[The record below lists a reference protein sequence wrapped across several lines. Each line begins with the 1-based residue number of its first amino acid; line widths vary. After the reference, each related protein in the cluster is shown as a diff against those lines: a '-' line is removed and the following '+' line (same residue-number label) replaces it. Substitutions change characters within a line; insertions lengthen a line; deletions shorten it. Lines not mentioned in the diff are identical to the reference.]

1 MEQPVIKEGTLAL
14 IDTFAYLFR
23 SYYMSAKNK
32 PLTNDKGFPTG
43 LLTGLVGMV
52 KKFYKDRKNMPFIV
66 FALESQT
73 KTKRAEKLGE
83 YKQNRKDAPKEMLLQ
98 IPIALEW
105 LQKMGFTCVE
115 VNGFEAD
122 DVIASLATLSPYK
135 TRIYSKDKDF
145 NQLLSDKIAL
155 FDGKTEFLAKDCV
168 EKYGI
173 LPSQFTDYQGIVGD
187 SSDNYKGVKGIGSK
201 NAKELLQQLG
211 SLEKIYENL
220 DLAKNLLSPKMYQA
234 LIQDKGSAF
243 LSKELATLER
253 GCIKEFDFLSCAFP
267 SENPLLKIK
276 DELKEYGFISTLRD
290 LENSPTPLILENTP
304 LLDSMPILENAPI
317 LDSVPILENAPILD
331 SVPASDN
338 APKKSRMIVLESA
351 APLNAFLE
359 KLKNPN
365 ARVFMRLVL
374 NKEKK
379 VLALAFLLQDQGYF
393 LPLEEALFSPFSLEF
408 LENAF
413 SQMLQHAQIVGHDLK
428 PLLSF
433 LKAKYQV
440 PLENIRIQDTQILA
454 FLKNPEKVGFDEV
467 LREYLKEELIPHEK
481 IKDFKAKAEKSE
493 QLNTELNALKR
504 LCEYFETGG
513 LEEGLLTLARDIETP
528 FVKVLMDME
537 FQGFKIDAP
546 YFKRLEQEFK
556 DELKV
561 LERQI
566 LDLIGV
572 DFNLNSPKQLGE
584 VLYEKLGLPKN
595 KSHSTDEKNLLK
607 ILDKHPSIALIL
619 EYRELNKLFNT
630 YTTPLL
636 RLKDK
641 DDKIHTTFIQTG
653 TATGRL
659 SSHSPNLQNIPVRS
673 PKGLL
678 IRKGFI
684 ASSKEY
690 CLLGVDYSQIELR
703 LLAHFSQDK
712 DLMEAFLKGRDIHLE
727 TSKALF
733 GGDLAKEK
741 RSIAKSINFGLVY
754 GMGSKK
760 LSETLNIPLN
770 EAKSYIEA
778 YFKRFPSIK
787 DYLNRMKEEILK
799 TSKAFTLL
807 GRYRVFDF
815 TGANDYVK
823 GNYLREG
830 VNAIFQGSASDL
842 LKLGMLKVSERFK
855 NNPSVRLLLQVHDE
869 LIFEIEEK
877 NAPEL
882 QQEIQRILNDE
893 VYPLR
898 VPLETSA
905 FVANRWNELKG

>member
-1 MEQPVIKEGTLAL
+1 MEEPVIKEGTLAL

-52 KKFYKDRKNMPFIV
+52 KKFYKDKKNMPFIV

-115 VNGFEAD
+115 VSGFEAD

-145 NQLLSDKIAL
+145 NQLLSDKIVL

-201 NAKELLQQLG
+201 NAKELLQRLG

-253 GCIKEFDFLSCAFP
+253 GCIKEFDFSSCAFP

-290 LENSPTPLILENTP
+290 LENSPTPLILENAP
-304 LLDSMPILENAPI
+304 LLDNA
-317 LDSVPILENAPILD
+317 
-331 SVPASDN
+331 PASDN
-338 APKKSRMIVLESA
+338 ASKKSRMIVLEST
-351 APLNAFLE
+351 APLSVFLE
-359 KLKNPN
+359 KLKNSK
-365 ARVFMRLVL
+365 ARIFVRLVL
-374 NKEKK
+374 DKEKK
-379 VLALAFLLQDQGYF
+379 ILALAFLYEDQGYF
-393 LPLEEALFSPFSLEF
+393 LPLKEALFSPFSLEF
-408 LENAF
+408 LQNAF
-413 SQMLQHAQIVGHDLK
+413 FKMLQHACIIGHDLK

-440 PLENIRIQDTQILA
+440 SLENIRIQDTQILA

-467 LREYLKEELIPHEK
+467 LKEYLKEELIPHEK
-481 IKDFKAKAEKSE
+481 IKDFKAKSKAGKSE
-493 QLNTELNALKR
+493 QLDRELNALKR
-504 LCEYFETGG
+504 LCEYFEKGG
-513 LEEGLLTLARDIETP
+513 LEEGLLALAREVETP
-528 FVKVLMDME
+528 FMKVLMGME

-546 YFKRLEQEFK
+546 YFKRLGQEFK
-556 DELKV
+556 NELHV

-566 LDLIGV
+566 LELIGV
-572 DFNLNSPKQLGE
+572 DFNLNSPKQLSE
-584 VLYEKLGLPKN
+584 ILYEKLELPQN
-595 KSHSTDEKNLLK
+595 KSHSTDEKSLLK

-712 DLMEAFLKGRDIHLE
+712 DLMDAFLKGRDIHLE

-733 GGDLAKEK
+733 GEDLAKEK

-778 YFKRFPSIK
+778 YFKRFPNIK

-815 TGANDYVK
+815 NGANDYIK
-823 GNYLREG
+823 SNYLREG

-877 NAPEL
+877 NALEL

-898 VPLETSA
+898 VPLETSV
-905 FVANRWNELKG
+905 FVAKRWNELKG

>member
-1 MEQPVIKEGTLAL
+1 MEEPVIKEGTLAL

-115 VNGFEAD
+115 VSGFEAD

-201 NAKELLQQLG
+201 NAKELLQRLG

-234 LIQDKGSAF
+234 LIQDKESAF

-253 GCIKEFDFLSCAFP
+253 GCIKEFDFSSCAFP

-290 LENSPTPLILENTP
+290 LENSPTPLVLDNTP
-304 LLDSMPILENAPI
+304 LSDNT
-317 LDSVPILENAPILD
+317 
-331 SVPASDN
+331 PASDN
-338 APKKSRMIVLESA
+338 APKKSRMIVLENT
-351 APLNAFLE
+351 APLSAFLE
-359 KLKNPN
+359 KLKKTN
-365 ARVFMRLVL
+365 ARIFMRLAL
-374 NKEKK
+374 DKEKK
-379 VLALAFLLQDQGYF
+379 VLALAFLYEDQGYF

-408 LENAF
+408 LQNAF
-413 SQMLQHAQIVGHDLK
+413 FKMLQHVQIIGHDLK

-440 PLENIRIQDTQILA
+440 SLEDIRIQDTQILA

-467 LREYLKEELIPHEK
+467 LKQYLKEELIPHEK
-481 IKDFKAKAEKSE
+481 IKDFKTKSKAEKLE
-493 QLNTELNALKR
+493 QLDMELNALKR
-504 LCEYFETGG
+504 LCEYFEKGG
-513 LEEGLLTLARDIETP
+513 LEEGLLALAREVETP
-528 FVKVLMDME
+528 FVKVLIGME

-556 DELKV
+556 NELHV

-572 DFNLNSPKQLGE
+572 DFNLNSPKQLSE
-584 VLYEKLGLPKN
+584 ILYEKLELPKN
-595 KSHSTDEKNLLK
+595 KSHSTDEKSLLK

-712 DLMEAFLKGRDIHLE
+712 DLMDAFLKGRDIHLE

-733 GGDLAKEK
+733 GEDLAKEK

-815 TGANDYVK
+815 TGANDYIK

-877 NAPEL
+877 NALEL

-905 FVANRWNELKG
+905 FMAKRWNELKG

>member
-1 MEQPVIKEGTLAL
+1 MEKPVTKEGTLAL

-52 KKFYKDRKNMPFIV
+52 KKFYKDKKNMPFIV

-73 KTKRAEKLGE
+73 KTKRSEKSGE

-122 DVIASLATLSPYK
+122 DVIATLATLSPYK

-201 NAKELLQQLG
+201 NAKELLQRLG

-234 LIQDKGSAF
+234 LIHDKGSAF

-253 GCIKEFDFLSCAFP
+253 ECIQEFDFSSCAFP

-290 LENSPTPLILENTP
+290 LENSPLIVENAP
-304 LLDSMPILENAPI
+304 LLDNTPALE
-317 LDSVPILENAPILD
+317 
-331 SVPASDN
+331 N
-338 APKKSRMIVLESA
+338 APKKSRMIILESA
-351 APLNAFLE
+351 APLSAFLE
-359 KLKNPN
+359 KLKNPD
-365 ARVFMRLVL
+365 ARVFARLVL
-374 NKEKK
+374 DKEKK
-379 VLALAFLLQDQGYF
+379 VLALAFLYEDQGYF

-408 LENAF
+408 LQNAF
-413 SQMLQHAQIVGHDLK
+413 SQMLQHACIIGHDLK

-440 PLENIRIQDTQILA
+440 SLENIHIQDTQILA

-467 LREYLKEELIPHEK
+467 LKEYLKEELIPHEK
-481 IKDFKAKAEKSE
+481 IKDFKTKSKAEKLELLSV
-493 QLNTELNALKR
+493 ELNALKR
-504 LCEYFETGG
+504 LCEYFEKGG
-513 LEEGLLTLARDIETP
+513 LEEGLLSLAREVETP
-528 FVKVLMDME
+528 FMKVLIGME

-556 DELKV
+556 NELHV

-584 VLYEKLGLPKN
+584 VLYEKLELPKN
-595 KSHSTDEKNLLK
+595 KSHSTDEKSLLK

-733 GGDLAKEK
+733 GEDLAKEK

-760 LSETLNIPLN
+760 LSETLNISLS

-815 TGANDYVK
+815 TGANDYIK

>member
-1 MEQPVIKEGTLAL
+1 MEESVIKEGTLAL

-32 PLTNDKGFPTG
+32 PLTNVKGFPTG

-115 VNGFEAD
+115 VSGFEAD

-201 NAKELLQQLG
+201 NAKELLQRLG

-220 DLAKNLLSPKMYQA
+220 DLVKNLLSPKMYQA
-234 LIQDKGSAF
+234 LIQDKESAF

-290 LENSPTPLILENTP
+290 LENSPTPLISDNAPLLENTP
-304 LLDSMPILENAPI
+304 LL
-317 LDSVPILENAPILD
+317 
-331 SVPASDN
+331 DN
-338 APKKSRMIVLESA
+338 APKKSRMIVLENTELLS
-351 APLNAFLE
+351 AFLE
-359 KLKNPN
+359 KLKKTN
-365 ARVFMRLVL
+365 ARIFMRLVL
-374 NKEKK
+374 DKEKK
-379 VLALAFLLQDQGYF
+379 VLALAFLLEDQGYF

-408 LENAF
+408 LQNAF
-413 SQMLQHAQIVGHDLK
+413 FKMLQHAQIVGHDLK

-433 LKAKYQV
+433 LKAKYQIS
-440 PLENIRIQDTQILA
+440 LENIRIQDTQILA

-467 LREYLKEELIPHEK
+467 LKQYLKEEWIPHEK
-481 IKDFKAKAEKSE
+481 IKDFKTKSKAGKLE
-493 QLNTELNALKR
+493 QLDRELNALKR
-504 LCEYFETGG
+504 LCEYFEKGG
-513 LEEGLLTLARDIETP
+513 LEEGLLALAKEVETP
-528 FVKVLMDME
+528 FMKVLMGME

-556 DELKV
+556 NELHV

-566 LDLIGV
+566 LELIGV
-572 DFNLNSPKQLGE
+572 DFNLNSPKQLSE
-584 VLYEKLGLPKN
+584 ILYEKLELPKN
-595 KSHSTDEKNLLK
+595 KSHSTDEKSLLK

-684 ASSKEY
+684 SSSKEY

-712 DLMEAFLKGRDIHLE
+712 DLMDAFLKGRDIHLE

-733 GGDLAKEK
+733 GEDLAKEK

-760 LSETLNIPLN
+760 LSETLNIPLS

-778 YFKRFPSIK
+778 YFRRFPSIK

-815 TGANDYVK
+815 TGANDYIK

-905 FVANRWNELKG
+905 FMAKRWNELKG

>member
-1 MEQPVIKEGTLAL
+1 MMEQPVIKEGTLAL

-23 SYYMSAKNK
+23 SYYMSAKTK

-73 KTKRAEKLGE
+73 KTKRSEKLGE

-201 NAKELLQQLG
+201 NAKELLQRLG

-234 LIQDKGSAF
+234 LIQDKASAF

-290 LENSPTPLILENTP
+290 LENSPTPLILDNAPALDNTP
-304 LLDSMPILENAPI
+304 ALENAP
-317 LDSVPILENAPILD
+317 
-331 SVPASDN
+331 ASDS
-338 APKKSRMIVLESA
+338 APKKSRLIVLESA
-351 APLNAFLE
+351 APLSAFLE

-365 ARVFMRLVL
+365 ARVFARLVL
-374 NKEKK
+374 DKEKK
-379 VLALAFLLQDQGYF
+379 VLALAFLYEDQGYF
-393 LPLEEALFSPFSLEF
+393 LPLEEALFSPFSSEF
-408 LENAF
+408 LQNAF
-413 SQMLQHAQIVGHDLK
+413 FKMLQHAQIIGHDLK

-467 LREYLKEELIPHEK
+467 LREYLKEELVPHEK
-481 IKDFKAKAEKSE
+481 IKDFKTKSKAGKLE
-493 QLNTELNALKR
+493 QLDMELNALKR
-504 LCEYFETGG
+504 LCEYFEKGG
-513 LEEGLLTLARDIETP
+513 LEENLLALAREIETP
-528 FVKVLMDME
+528 FMKVLMGME

-566 LDLIGV
+566 LDLIDV
-572 DFNLNSPKQLGE
+572 DFNLNSPKQLSE
-584 VLYEKLGLPKN
+584 VLYEKLELPKN
-595 KSHSTDEKNLLK
+595 KSHSTDEKSLLK

-760 LSETLNIPLN
+760 LSETLNIPLS

-815 TGANDYVK
+815 NGVNDYVK

-877 NAPEL
+877 NALEL

>member
-1 MEQPVIKEGTLAL
+1 MEEPVIKEGTLAL

-105 LQKMGFTCVE
+105 LQKMGFACVE
-115 VNGFEAD
+115 VSGFEAD

-201 NAKELLQQLG
+201 NAKELLQRLG

-234 LIQDKGSAF
+234 LIQDKESAF

-267 SENPLLKIK
+267 NENPLLKIK

-290 LENSPTPLILENTP
+290 LENSPKPLILDNAP
-304 LLDSMPILENAPI
+304 LL
-317 LDSVPILENAPILD
+317 
-331 SVPASDN
+331 DN
-338 APKKSRMIVLESA
+338 APKKSRMIVLENTELLS
-351 APLNAFLE
+351 AFLE
-359 KLKNPN
+359 KLKKTN
-365 ARVFMRLVL
+365 ARIFMRLVL
-374 NKEKK
+374 DKEKK
-379 VLALAFLLQDQGYF
+379 VLALAFLYENQGYF

-408 LENAF
+408 LQNAF
-413 SQMLQHAQIVGHDLK
+413 FKMLQHAQIIGHDLK

-440 PLENIRIQDTQILA
+440 SLENIRIQDTQILA

-467 LREYLKEELIPHEK
+467 LKQYLKEEWIPHEK
-481 IKDFKAKAEKSE
+481 IKDFKTKSKAGKLE
-493 QLNTELNALKR
+493 QLDRELNALKR
-504 LCEYFETGG
+504 LCEYFEKGG
-513 LEEGLLTLARDIETP
+513 LEEGLLALAREVETP
-528 FVKVLMDME
+528 FMKVLMGME

-556 DELKV
+556 NELHV

-566 LDLIGV
+566 LELIGA
-572 DFNLNSPKQLGE
+572 DFNLNSPKQLSE
-584 VLYEKLGLPKN
+584 ILYEKLELPQN
-595 KSHSTDEKNLLK
+595 KSRSTDEKSLLK

-712 DLMEAFLKGRDIHLE
+712 DLMDAFLKGRDIHLE

-733 GGDLAKEK
+733 GEDLAKEK

-760 LSETLNIPLN
+760 LSETLNIPLS

-778 YFKRFPSIK
+778 YFRRFPSIK

-815 TGANDYVK
+815 TGANDYIK

-877 NAPEL
+877 NALEL

-905 FVANRWNELKG
+905 FIAKRWNELKG

>member
-1 MEQPVIKEGTLAL
+1 MEEPVIKEGTLAL

-115 VNGFEAD
+115 VSGFEAD

-168 EKYGI
+168 KKYGI

-201 NAKELLQQLG
+201 NAKELLQRLG

-253 GCIKEFDFLSCAFP
+253 ECIKEFDFSSCAFP

-290 LENSPTPLILENTP
+290 LENSPTPLILDNAPLLENT
-304 LLDSMPILENAPI
+304 
-317 LDSVPILENAPILD
+317 
-331 SVPASDN
+331 PASDN
-338 APKKSRMIVLESA
+338 VPKKSRMIVLENT
-351 APLNAFLE
+351 APLSAFLE
-359 KLKNPN
+359 RLKKTN
-365 ARVFMRLVL
+365 ARIFMRLAL
-374 NKEKK
+374 DKEKK
-379 VLALAFLLQDQGYF
+379 VLALAFLFEDQGYF

-408 LENAF
+408 LQNAF
-413 SQMLQHAQIVGHDLK
+413 SQMLQHAQIIGHDLK

-440 PLENIRIQDTQILA
+440 SLENIRIQDTQILA

-467 LREYLKEELIPHEK
+467 LKQYLKEEWIPHEK
-481 IKDFKAKAEKSE
+481 IKDFKIKSKAGKLE
-493 QLNTELNALKR
+493 QLDMELNALKR
-504 LCEYFETGG
+504 LCEYFEKGG
-513 LEEGLLTLARDIETP
+513 LEEGLLALAREVETP
-528 FVKVLMDME
+528 FVKVLMGME

-584 VLYEKLGLPKN
+584 ILYDKLGLPKN
-595 KSHSTDEKNLLK
+595 KGYSTDEKNLLK
-607 ILDKHPSIALIL
+607 ILDKHPSIPLIL

-712 DLMEAFLKGRDIHLE
+712 DLIDAFLKGRDIHLE

-770 EAKSYIEA
+770 EAKNYIEA

-815 TGANDYVK
+815 NGVNDYVK

>member
-1 MEQPVIKEGTLAL
+1 MEEPVIKEGTLAL

-115 VNGFEAD
+115 VSGFEAD

-201 NAKELLQQLG
+201 NAKELLQRLG

-220 DLAKNLLSPKMYQA
+220 DLVKNLLSPKMYQA

-253 GCIKEFDFLSCAFP
+253 GCIKEFDFSSCTFP

-290 LENSPTPLILENTP
+290 LENSPTPLILDNAP
-304 LLDSMPILENAPI
+304 LLDNTL
-317 LDSVPILENAPILD
+317 
-331 SVPASDN
+331 ASDN
-338 APKKSRMIVLESA
+338 APKKSRMIVLENTELLS
-351 APLNAFLE
+351 AFLE
-359 KLKNPN
+359 KLEKTN
-365 ARVFMRLVL
+365 ARIFMRLVL
-374 NKEKK
+374 DKEKK
-379 VLALAFLLQDQGYF
+379 VLALAFLYEDQGYF

-408 LENAF
+408 LQNAF
-413 SQMLQHAQIVGHDLK
+413 FKMLQHAQIIGHDLK

-440 PLENIRIQDTQILA
+440 SLENIRIQDTQILA

-467 LREYLKEELIPHEK
+467 LKEYLKEEWIPHEK
-481 IKDFKAKAEKSE
+481 IKDFKTKSKAGKLE
-493 QLNTELNALKR
+493 QLDMELNALKR
-504 LCEYFETGG
+504 LCEYFEKGG
-513 LEEGLLTLARDIETP
+513 LEENLLALAREVETP
-528 FVKVLMDME
+528 FVKVLMGME
-537 FQGFKIDAP
+537 FQGFKIDVP
-546 YFKRLEQEFK
+546 YFKCLEQEFK
-556 DELKV
+556 NELHV

-566 LDLIGV
+566 LELIGAN
-572 DFNLNSPKQLGE
+572 FNLNSPKQLSE
-584 VLYEKLGLPKN
+584 VLYEKLELPKN
-595 KSHSTDEKNLLK
+595 KSRSTDEKSLLK

-712 DLMEAFLKGRDIHLE
+712 DLIDAFLKGRDIHLE

-733 GGDLAKEK
+733 GEDLAKEK

-815 TGANDYVK
+815 TGANDYIK

-842 LKLGMLKVSERFK
+842 LKLGMLKVSEHFK
-855 NNPSVRLLLQVHDE
+855 NNPSVRLILQVHDE

-877 NAPEL
+877 NALEL

-905 FVANRWNELKG
+905 FIAKRWNELKG

>member
-105 LQKMGFTCVE
+105 LQKMGFVCVE

-234 LIQDKGSAF
+234 LIHDKESAF
-243 LSKELATLER
+243 LSKELATLQR

-290 LENSPTPLILENTP
+290 LENSSTPLIVENAP
-304 LLDSMPILENAPI
+304 LLDST
-317 LDSVPILENAPILD
+317 
-331 SVPASDN
+331 PALDN
-338 APKKSRMIVLESA
+338 APKKSCMIVLESA
-351 APLNAFLE
+351 APLSAFLE
-359 KLKNPN
+359 KLEKTN

-379 VLALAFLLQDQGYF
+379 VLALAFLLQNQGYF
-393 LPLEEALFSPFSLEF
+393 LPLEEALFSPFSSEF
-408 LENAF
+408 LQNAF
-413 SQMLQHAQIVGHDLK
+413 SQMLQHACIIGHDLK

-481 IKDFKAKAEKSE
+481 IKDFKIKAEKLELLSV
-493 QLNTELNALKR
+493 ELNALKR
-504 LCEYFETGG
+504 LCEYFEKGG
-513 LEEGLLTLARDIETP
+513 LEESLLALAREVETP
-528 FVKVLMDME
+528 FMKVLMGME

-556 DELKV
+556 NELHV

-572 DFNLNSPKQLGE
+572 DFNLNSPKQLSE
-584 VLYEKLGLPKN
+584 ILYEKLELPKN
-595 KSHSTDEKNLLK
+595 KSHSTDEKSLLK

-733 GGDLAKEK
+733 GEDLAKEK

-760 LSETLNIPLN
+760 LSETLNISLN

-815 TGANDYVK
+815 TGANDYIK

-877 NAPEL
+877 NALEL

-905 FVANRWNELKG
+905 FVAKRWNELKG

>member
-1 MEQPVIKEGTLAL
+1 MEEPVIKEGTLAL

-52 KKFYKDRKNMPFIV
+52 KKFYKDKKNMPFIV

-115 VNGFEAD
+115 VSGFEAD

-201 NAKELLQQLG
+201 NAKELLQRLG

-253 GCIKEFDFLSCAFP
+253 GCIKEFDFSSCAFP

-290 LENSPTPLILENTP
+290 LENSPTPLILDNTP
-304 LLDSMPILENAPI
+304 LLDNT
-317 LDSVPILENAPILD
+317 
-331 SVPASDN
+331 PASDN
-338 APKKSRMIVLESA
+338 APKKSRMIVLENTV
-351 APLNAFLE
+351 PLSAFLE
-359 KLKNPN
+359 KLKKTNE
-365 ARVFMRLVL
+365 RIFMRLVL
-374 NKEKK
+374 DKEKK
-379 VLALAFLLQDQGYF
+379 VLALAFLYEDQGYF

-408 LENAF
+408 LQNAF
-413 SQMLQHAQIVGHDLK
+413 FKMLQHAQIIGHDLK

-440 PLENIRIQDTQILA
+440 SLENIRIQDTQILA

-467 LREYLKEELIPHEK
+467 LKQYLKEELIPHEK
-481 IKDFKAKAEKSE
+481 IKDFKTKSKAGKLE
-493 QLNTELNALKR
+493 QLDMELNALKR
-504 LCEYFETGG
+504 LCEYFEKGG
-513 LEEGLLTLARDIETP
+513 LEENLLALAREVETP
-528 FVKVLMDME
+528 FVKVLMGME

-556 DELKV
+556 NELHV

-566 LDLIGV
+566 LELIGAN
-572 DFNLNSPKQLGE
+572 FNLNSPKQLSE
-584 VLYEKLGLPKN
+584 VLYEKLELPKN
-595 KSHSTDEKNLLK
+595 KSRSTDEKSLLK

-712 DLMEAFLKGRDIHLE
+712 DLIDAFLKGRDIHLE

-733 GGDLAKEK
+733 GEDLAKEK

-807 GRYRVFDF
+807 RRYRVFDF
-815 TGANDYVK
+815 TGANDYIK

-830 VNAIFQGSASDL
+830 VNAIFQGSVSDL
-842 LKLGMLKVSERFK
+842 LKLGMLKVNERFK

-877 NAPEL
+877 NALEL

>member
-23 SYYMSAKNK
+23 SYYMSAKTK

-115 VNGFEAD
+115 ISGFEAD

-234 LIQDKGSAF
+234 LIQDKESAF

-290 LENSPTPLILENTP
+290 LENSPTPLIVENTP
-304 LLDSMPILENAPI
+304 ILDNAPTLDST
-317 LDSVPILENAPILD
+317 
-331 SVPASDN
+331 PALDN
-338 APKKSRMIVLESA
+338 APKKSRMIVLENAPKKSRSIVLDNT
-351 APLNAFLE
+351 APLSAFLE

-374 NKEKK
+374 DKEKK
-379 VLALAFLLQDQGYF
+379 ILALAFLLQDQGYF

-408 LENAF
+408 LQNAF
-413 SQMLQHAQIVGHDLK
+413 SQILQHACIIGHDLK

-440 PLENIRIQDTQILA
+440 SLENIHIQDTQILA

-467 LREYLKEELIPHEK
+467 LKEYLKEDLIPHEK
-481 IKDFKAKAEKSE
+481 IKDFKTKSKAEKLELLSV
-493 QLNTELNALKR
+493 ELNALKR

-528 FVKVLMDME
+528 FMKVLMGME

-556 DELKV
+556 NELKV

-572 DFNLNSPKQLGE
+572 DFNLNSPKQLSE

-787 DYLNRMKEEILK
+787 DYLNGMREEILK

-815 TGANDYVK
+815 NGVNDYIK

-905 FVANRWNELKG
+905 FIAKRWNELKG

>member
-1 MEQPVIKEGTLAL
+1 MEQLKEGTLAL

-115 VNGFEAD
+115 VSGFEAD

-211 SLEKIYENL
+211 SLENIYENL

-253 GCIKEFDFLSCAFP
+253 GCIKEFDFSSCAFP

-290 LENSPTPLILENTP
+290 LENSPLIV
-304 LLDSMPILENAPI
+304 ENAPI
-317 LDSVPILENAPILD
+317 LDSMPTSDNAPAL
-331 SVPASDN
+331 DN

-351 APLNAFLE
+351 ALLSAFLE
-359 KLKNPN
+359 KLEKTN
-365 ARVFMRLVL
+365 ARVFARLVL

-379 VLALAFLLQDQGYF
+379 VLALAFLLEDQGYF
-393 LPLEEALFSPFSLEF
+393 LPLEEALFSPFSSEF
-408 LENAF
+408 LQNAF

-467 LREYLKEELIPHEK
+467 LKEYLKEDLIPHEK
-481 IKDFKAKAEKSE
+481 IKDFKTKAEKLE
-493 QLNTELNALKR
+493 QLDMELNALKR
-504 LCEYFETGG
+504 LCEYFEKGG
-513 LEEGLLTLARDIETP
+513 LEENLLSLARGVETP
-528 FVKVLMDME
+528 FMKVLMGME

-556 DELKV
+556 KELHV

-584 VLYEKLGLPKN
+584 VLYEKLELPKN
-595 KSHSTDEKNLLK
+595 KSHSTDEKSLLK

-815 TGANDYVK
+815 NGVNDYIK

>member
-1 MEQPVIKEGTLAL
+1 MEEPVIKEGTLAL

-23 SYYMSAKNK
+23 SYYMSTKNK

-52 KKFYKDRKNMPFIV
+52 KKFYKDKKNMPFIV

-115 VNGFEAD
+115 VSGFEAD

-168 EKYGI
+168 KKYGI

-201 NAKELLQQLG
+201 NAKELLRQLG

-234 LIQDKGSAF
+234 LIQDKESAF

-253 GCIKEFDFLSCAFP
+253 GCIKEFDFSSCAFP

-290 LENSPTPLILENTP
+290 LENSPTPLILDNAP
-304 LLDSMPILENAPI
+304 LLDNT
-317 LDSVPILENAPILD
+317 
-331 SVPASDN
+331 PASDN
-338 APKKSRMIVLESA
+338 APKKSRLIVLENT
-351 APLNAFLE
+351 APLSAFLE
-359 KLKNPN
+359 KLKNSN
-365 ARVFMRLVL
+365 ARIFARLVL
-374 NKEKK
+374 DKEKK
-379 VLALAFLLQDQGYF
+379 VLALAFLYEDQGYF

-408 LENAF
+408 LQNAF
-413 SQMLQHAQIVGHDLK
+413 FKMLQHASIIGHDLK

-467 LREYLKEELIPHEK
+467 LREYLKEELILHET
-481 IKDFKAKAEKSE
+481 IKDFKTKSKVEKLE
-493 QLNTELNALKR
+493 RLDMELNALKR
-504 LCEYFETGG
+504 LCEYFEKGG
-513 LEEGLLTLARDIETP
+513 LEEGLLALAREVETP
-528 FVKVLMDME
+528 FMKVLMGME

-556 DELKV
+556 NELHV

-572 DFNLNSPKQLGE
+572 DFNLNSPKQLSE
-584 VLYEKLGLPKN
+584 ILYEKLELPKN
-595 KSHSTDEKNLLK
+595 KSHSTDEKSLLK

-712 DLMEAFLKGRDIHLE
+712 DLMDAFLKGRDIHLE
-727 TSKALF
+727 TSNALF
-733 GGDLAKEK
+733 GEDLAKEK

-815 TGANDYVK
+815 TGVNDYIK

-877 NAPEL
+877 NALEL

-905 FVANRWNELKG
+905 FIANRWNELKG

>member
-1 MEQPVIKEGTLAL
+1 MMEQPVIKEGTLAL

-115 VNGFEAD
+115 ISGFEAD
-122 DVIASLATLSPYK
+122 DVIATLATLSPYK

-155 FDGKTEFLAKDCV
+155 FDGKTEFLVKDCV

-187 SSDNYKGVKGIGSK
+187 SSDNYKGIKGIGSK

-234 LIQDKGSAF
+234 LIQDKESAF

-253 GCIKEFDFLSCAFP
+253 GCIKEFDFSSCAFP

-290 LENSPTPLILENTP
+290 LENSPTPLIV
-304 LLDSMPILENAPI
+304 ENAPI
-317 LDSVPILENAPILD
+317 LDNAPAL
-331 SVPASDN
+331 DN
-338 APKKSRMIVLESA
+338 APKKSCLIVLENT
-351 APLNAFLE
+351 APLSMFLE
-359 KLKNPN
+359 KLKNPD

-374 NKEKK
+374 DKEKK

-408 LENAF
+408 LQNAF
-413 SQMLQHAQIVGHDLK
+413 SQMLQHACIIGHDLK

-440 PLENIRIQDTQILA
+440 SLENIHIQDTQILA
-454 FLKNPEKVGFDEV
+454 FLKNPEKVEFDEV
-467 LREYLKEELIPHEK
+467 LKEYLKEDLVSHEK
-481 IKDFKAKAEKSE
+481 IKDFKAKAEKLELLSV
-493 QLNTELNALKR
+493 ELNALKR
-504 LCEYFETGG
+504 LCEYFEKGG
-513 LEEGLLTLARDIETP
+513 LEEGLLILARDIETP

-566 LDLIGV
+566 LDLIGM

-733 GGDLAKEK
+733 GEELAKEK

-760 LSETLNIPLN
+760 LSETLSIPLS

-787 DYLNRMKEEILK
+787 DYLNGMREEILK

-815 TGANDYVK
+815 NGVNDYIK

-882 QQEIQRILNDE
+882 QQEIQHILNNE

-905 FVANRWNELKG
+905 FIAKRWNELKG

>member
-1 MEQPVIKEGTLAL
+1 MEEPVIKEGTLAL

-52 KKFYKDRKNMPFIV
+52 KKFYKDKKNMPFIV

-105 LQKMGFTCVE
+105 LQKMGFACVE
-115 VNGFEAD
+115 VSGFEAD

-201 NAKELLQQLG
+201 NAKELLQRLG

-253 GCIKEFDFLSCAFP
+253 GCIKEFDFSSCAFP

-290 LENSPTPLILENTP
+290 LENSPTPLILDNTP
-304 LLDSMPILENAPI
+304 LLENMPT
-317 LDSVPILENAPILD
+317 
-331 SVPASDN
+331 SDN
-338 APKKSRMIVLESA
+338 APKKSRMIVLENP
-351 APLNAFLE
+351 APLSMFLE
-359 KLKNPN
+359 KLKNSN
-365 ARVFMRLVL
+365 ARIFMRLVL
-374 NKEKK
+374 DKEKK
-379 VLALAFLLQDQGYF
+379 VLALAFLYEDQGYF

-408 LENAF
+408 LQNAF
-413 SQMLQHAQIVGHDLK
+413 FKMLQHAQIIGHDLK

-440 PLENIRIQDTQILA
+440 SLENIRIQDTQILA

-467 LREYLKEELIPHEK
+467 LKEYLKEEWIPHEK
-481 IKDFKAKAEKSE
+481 IKDFKTKSKAGKSE
-493 QLNTELNALKR
+493 QLDMELNALKR
-504 LCEYFETGG
+504 LCEYFEKGG
-513 LEEGLLTLARDIETP
+513 LEEGLLALAREVETP
-528 FVKVLMDME
+528 FMKVLMGME

-556 DELKV
+556 NELHV

-566 LDLIGV
+566 LELIGV
-572 DFNLNSPKQLGE
+572 DFNLNSPKQLSE
-584 VLYEKLGLPKN
+584 ILYEKLELPKN
-595 KSHSTDEKNLLK
+595 KSRSTDEKSLLK

-712 DLMEAFLKGRDIHLE
+712 DLMDAFLKGRDIHLE

-733 GGDLAKEK
+733 GEDLAKEK

-815 TGANDYVK
+815 TGVNDYIK

-877 NAPEL
+877 NALEL

-905 FVANRWNELKG
+905 FIAKRWNELKG

>member
-1 MEQPVIKEGTLAL
+1 MEEPVIKEGTLAL

-52 KKFYKDRKNMPFIV
+52 KKFYKDKKNMPFIV

-115 VNGFEAD
+115 VSGFEAD

-155 FDGKTEFLAKDCV
+155 FDGKTEFLVKDCV

-201 NAKELLQQLG
+201 NAKELLQRLG

-234 LIQDKGSAF
+234 LIQDKESAF

-253 GCIKEFDFLSCAFP
+253 GCIKEFDFSSCAFP

-276 DELKEYGFISTLRD
+276 NELKEYGFISTLRD
-290 LENSPTPLILENTP
+290 LENSPTPLILDNTP
-304 LLDSMPILENAPI
+304 LLDNT
-317 LDSVPILENAPILD
+317 
-331 SVPASDN
+331 PALDN
-338 APKKSRMIVLESA
+338 APKKSRMIVLENT
-351 APLNAFLE
+351 APLSAFLE
-359 KLKNPN
+359 KLKKTN
-365 ARVFMRLVL
+365 ARIFMRLVL
-374 NKEKK
+374 DKEKK
-379 VLALAFLLQDQGYF
+379 VLALAFLYEDQGYF

-408 LENAF
+408 LQNAF
-413 SQMLQHAQIVGHDLK
+413 FKMLQHAQIVGHDLK

-440 PLENIRIQDTQILA
+440 SLENIRIQDTQILA

-467 LREYLKEELIPHEK
+467 LKQYLKEEWIPHEK
-481 IKDFKAKAEKSE
+481 IKDFKTKSKAGKLE
-493 QLNTELNALKR
+493 QLDRELNALKR
-504 LCEYFETGG
+504 LCEYFEKGG
-513 LEEGLLTLARDIETP
+513 LEEGLLALAREVETP
-528 FVKVLMDME
+528 FVKVLMGME

-556 DELKV
+556 NELHV

-572 DFNLNSPKQLGE
+572 DFNLNSPKQLSE
-584 VLYEKLGLPKN
+584 ILYEKLELPQN
-595 KSHSTDEKNLLK
+595 KSHSTDEKSLLK

-712 DLMEAFLKGRDIHLE
+712 DLMDAFLKGRDIHLE

-733 GGDLAKEK
+733 GEDLAKEK

-760 LSETLNIPLN
+760 LSETLNIPLS

-815 TGANDYVK
+815 TGANDYIK

-877 NAPEL
+877 NALEL

-905 FVANRWNELKG
+905 FMAKRWNELKD

>member
-1 MEQPVIKEGTLAL
+1 MEEPVIKEGTLAL

-115 VNGFEAD
+115 VSGFEAD

-168 EKYGI
+168 KKYGI

-187 SSDNYKGVKGIGSK
+187 SSDNYKGIKGIGSK
-201 NAKELLQQLG
+201 NAKELLQRLG

-234 LIQDKGSAF
+234 LIQDKESAF

-290 LENSPTPLILENTP
+290 LENSPTPLILDNTPLLENTP
-304 LLDSMPILENAPI
+304 LLD
-317 LDSVPILENAPILD
+317 
-331 SVPASDN
+331 N
-338 APKKSRMIVLESA
+338 APKKSCMIVLENT
-351 APLNAFLE
+351 APLSAFLE
-359 KLKNPN
+359 RLKKTN
-365 ARVFMRLVL
+365 ARIFMRLVL
-374 NKEKK
+374 DKEKK
-379 VLALAFLLQDQGYF
+379 VLALAFLLEDQGYF

-408 LENAF
+408 LQNAF
-413 SQMLQHAQIVGHDLK
+413 FKMLQHACIIGHDLK

-440 PLENIRIQDTQILA
+440 SLENIRIQDTQILA

-467 LREYLKEELIPHEK
+467 VKEYLKEEWIPHEK
-481 IKDFKAKAEKSE
+481 IKDFKTKSKAGKLE
-493 QLNTELNALKR
+493 QLDMELNALKR
-504 LCEYFETGG
+504 LCEYFEKGG
-513 LEEGLLTLARDIETP
+513 LEEGLLALAREVETP
-528 FVKVLMDME
+528 FVKVLMGME

-556 DELKV
+556 NELHV
-561 LERQI
+561 LEHQI

-572 DFNLNSPKQLGE
+572 DFNLNSPKQLSE
-584 VLYEKLGLPKN
+584 ILYEKLELPKN
-595 KSHSTDEKNLLK
+595 KSHSTDEKSLLK

-712 DLMEAFLKGRDIHLE
+712 DLMDAFLKGRDIHLE

-733 GGDLAKEK
+733 GEELAKEK

-815 TGANDYVK
+815 TGANDYIK

-877 NAPEL
+877 NALEL

-905 FVANRWNELKG
+905 FIAKRWNELKG

>member
-1 MEQPVIKEGTLAL
+1 MMEQPVIREGTLAL

-115 VNGFEAD
+115 VSGFEAD

-155 FDGKTEFLAKDCV
+155 FDGKMEFLAKDCV
-168 EKYGI
+168 KKYGI

-201 NAKELLQQLG
+201 NAKELLQRLG

-234 LIQDKGSAF
+234 LIQDKESAF

-290 LENSPTPLILENTP
+290 LENSHAPLILDNTPLLENTP
-304 LLDSMPILENAPI
+304 IL
-317 LDSVPILENAPILD
+317 
-331 SVPASDN
+331 DN
-338 APKKSRMIVLESA
+338 APKKSCMIVLENT
-351 APLNAFLE
+351 APLSAFLE
-359 KLKNPN
+359 KLKNSN
-365 ARVFMRLVL
+365 TRIFARLAL
-374 NKEKK
+374 DKEKK
-379 VLALAFLLQDQGYF
+379 VLALAFLYEDQGYF
-393 LPLEEALFSPFSLEF
+393 LPLEEALFSPFSSEF
-408 LENAF
+408 LQNAF
-413 SQMLQHAQIVGHDLK
+413 SQMLQHASIIGHDLK

-440 PLENIRIQDTQILA
+440 SLENIRIQDTQILA

-467 LREYLKEELIPHEK
+467 LKEYLKEELIPHEK
-481 IKDFKAKAEKSE
+481 IKDFKTTSKVEKLE
-493 QLNTELNALKR
+493 QLDMELNALKR
-504 LCEYFETGG
+504 LCEYFEKGG
-513 LEEGLLTLARDIETP
+513 LEEDLLTLARDIETP
-528 FVKVLMDME
+528 FVKVLMGME
-537 FQGFKIDAP
+537 FQGFKIDVP
-546 YFKRLEQEFK
+546 YFKCLEQEFK
-556 DELKV
+556 NELHV
-561 LERQI
+561 LECQI

-572 DFNLNSPKQLGE
+572 DFNLNSPKQLSE
-584 VLYEKLGLPKN
+584 ILYEKLELPKN
-595 KSHSTDEKNLLK
+595 KSHSTDEKSLLK

-733 GGDLAKEK
+733 GEDLAKEK

-778 YFKRFPSIK
+778 YFRRFPSIK

>member
-1 MEQPVIKEGTLAL
+1 MEEPIIKEGTLAL

-32 PLTNDKGFPTG
+32 PLTNVKGFPTG

-52 KKFYKDRKNMPFIV
+52 KKFYKDKKNMPFIV

-115 VNGFEAD
+115 VSGFEAD

-201 NAKELLQQLG
+201 NAKELLQRLG

-234 LIQDKGSAF
+234 LIQDKESAF

-253 GCIKEFDFLSCAFP
+253 ECIKEFDFLSCTFP

-290 LENSPTPLILENTP
+290 LENSPTPLILDNAP
-304 LLDSMPILENAPI
+304 LLEN
-317 LDSVPILENAPILD
+317 
-331 SVPASDN
+331 VPASNN
-338 APKKSRMIVLESA
+338 APKKSRLIVLENTE
-351 APLNAFLE
+351 PLSAFLE
-359 KLKNPN
+359 KLKKTN
-365 ARVFMRLVL
+365 ARIFMRLVL
-374 NKEKK
+374 DKEKK
-379 VLALAFLLQDQGYF
+379 VLALAFLYEDQGYF

-408 LENAF
+408 LQNAF
-413 SQMLQHAQIVGHDLK
+413 FKMLQHAQIIGHDLK

-440 PLENIRIQDTQILA
+440 SLENIRIQDTQILA

-467 LREYLKEELIPHEK
+467 LKEYLKEELIPHEK
-481 IKDFKAKAEKSE
+481 IKDFKTKSKAGKLE
-493 QLNTELNALKR
+493 QLDRELNALKR
-504 LCEYFETGG
+504 LCEYFEKGG
-513 LEEGLLTLARDIETP
+513 LEEGLLALAREVETP
-528 FVKVLMDME
+528 FVKVLMGME

-556 DELKV
+556 NELHV

-572 DFNLNSPKQLGE
+572 DFNLNSPKQLSE
-584 VLYEKLGLPKN
+584 ILYEKLELPQN
-595 KSHSTDEKNLLK
+595 KSHSTDEKSLLK

-712 DLMEAFLKGRDIHLE
+712 DLMDAFLKGRDIHLE

-733 GGDLAKEK
+733 GEDLAKEK

-815 TGANDYVK
+815 TGANDYIK

-877 NAPEL
+877 NALEL

-905 FVANRWNELKG
+905 FIAKRWNELKG

>member
-1 MEQPVIKEGTLAL
+1 MEEPVIKEGTLAL

-32 PLTNDKGFPTG
+32 PLTNIKGFPTG

-105 LQKMGFTCVE
+105 LQKMGFVCVE
-115 VNGFEAD
+115 VSGFEAD

-201 NAKELLQQLG
+201 NAKELLQRLG

-253 GCIKEFDFLSCAFP
+253 GCIKEFDFSSCAFP

-290 LENSPTPLILENTP
+290 LENSSTPLIS
-304 LLDSMPILENAPI
+304 DNA
-317 LDSVPILENAPILD
+317 
-331 SVPASDN
+331 PASDN
-338 APKKSRMIVLESA
+338 APKKSRLIVLENTE
-351 APLNAFLE
+351 PLSAFLE
-359 KLKNPN
+359 KLKKTN
-365 ARVFMRLVL
+365 ARIFMRLVL
-374 NKEKK
+374 DKEKK
-379 VLALAFLLQDQGYF
+379 VLALAFLYEDQGYF

-408 LENAF
+408 LQNAF
-413 SQMLQHAQIVGHDLK
+413 FKMLQHAQIIGHDLK

-467 LREYLKEELIPHEK
+467 LKEYLKEEWILHEK
-481 IKDFKAKAEKSE
+481 IKDFKTKSKAEKSE
-493 QLNTELNALKR
+493 QLDMELNALKR
-504 LCEYFETGG
+504 LCEYFEKGG
-513 LEEGLLTLARDIETP
+513 LEENLLSLAREVETP
-528 FVKVLMDME
+528 FMKVLMGME
-537 FQGFKIDAP
+537 FQGFKIDVP

-556 DELKV
+556 NELHV

-572 DFNLNSPKQLGE
+572 DFNLNSPKQLSE
-584 VLYEKLGLPKN
+584 ILYEKLELPKN
-595 KSHSTDEKNLLK
+595 KSHSTDEKSLLK

-712 DLMEAFLKGRDIHLE
+712 DLVDAFLKGRDIHLE

-733 GGDLAKEK
+733 GEDLAKEK

-807 GRYRVFDF
+807 RRYRVFDF
-815 TGANDYVK
+815 TGVNDYVK

-830 VNAIFQGSASDL
+830 VNAIFQGSTSDL

-877 NAPEL
+877 NALEL

-905 FVANRWNELKG
+905 FIAKRWNELKG

>member
-1 MEQPVIKEGTLAL
+1 MEEPVIKEGTLAL

-66 FALESQT
+66 FALESQA

-115 VNGFEAD
+115 VSGFEAD
-122 DVIASLATLSPYK
+122 DIIASLATLSPYK

-187 SSDNYKGVKGIGSK
+187 SSDNYKGIKGIGSK
-201 NAKELLQQLG
+201 NAKELLQRLG

-253 GCIKEFDFLSCAFP
+253 GCIKEFDFSSCAFP

-290 LENSPTPLILENTP
+290 LENSPTPLILDNAPLLENTP
-304 LLDSMPILENAPI
+304 
-317 LDSVPILENAPILD
+317 
-331 SVPASDN
+331 ASDST
-338 APKKSRMIVLESA
+338 PKKSRMIVLENTELLS
-351 APLNAFLE
+351 AFLE
-359 KLKNPN
+359 KLKKTN
-365 ARVFMRLVL
+365 ARIFMRLVL
-374 NKEKK
+374 DKEKK
-379 VLALAFLLQDQGYF
+379 VLALAFLLEDQGYF

-408 LENAF
+408 LQNAF
-413 SQMLQHAQIVGHDLK
+413 FKMLQHACIIGHDLK

-440 PLENIRIQDTQILA
+440 SLENIRIQDTQILA

-467 LREYLKEELIPHEK
+467 LKEYLKEEWIPHEK
-481 IKDFKAKAEKSE
+481 IKDFKTKSKAEKLELLSV
-493 QLNTELNALKR
+493 ELNALRR
-504 LCEYFETGG
+504 LCEYFEKGG
-513 LEEGLLTLARDIETP
+513 LEEGLLALAREVETP
-528 FVKVLMDME
+528 FMKVLINME

-556 DELKV
+556 NELHV

-572 DFNLNSPKQLGE
+572 DFNLNSPKQLSE
-584 VLYEKLGLPKN
+584 ILYEKLELPKN
-595 KSHSTDEKNLLK
+595 KSRSTDEKNLLK

-733 GGDLAKEK
+733 GEDLAKEK

-760 LSETLNIPLN
+760 LSETLNISLN

-778 YFKRFPSIK
+778 YFKRFPSIE
-787 DYLNRMKEEILK
+787 DYLNGMKEEILK

>member
-23 SYYMSAKNK
+23 SYYMSAKTK

-52 KKFYKDRKNMPFIV
+52 KKFYKDKKNMPFIV

-115 VNGFEAD
+115 ISGFEAD

-187 SSDNYKGVKGIGSK
+187 SSDNYKGIKGIGSK

-234 LIQDKGSAF
+234 LINDKESAF

-267 SENPLLKIK
+267 SENPLLKIR

-290 LENSPTPLILENTP
+290 LENSPLIA
-304 LLDSMPILENAPI
+304 ENAPI
-317 LDSVPILENAPILD
+317 SDSAPASNNTPILD
-331 SVPASDN
+331 NAPSLDN
-338 APKKSRMIVLESA
+338 APKKSRMIVLENTASFSM
-351 APLNAFLE
+351 FLE

-374 NKEKK
+374 DKEKK

-408 LENAF
+408 LQNAF
-413 SQMLQHAQIVGHDLK
+413 SQILQHACIIGHDLK

-440 PLENIRIQDTQILA
+440 SLENIRIQDTQILA
-454 FLKNPEKVGFDEV
+454 FLKNPEKVGFDEA
-467 LREYLKEELIPHEK
+467 LKEYLKEELVPHEK
-481 IKDFKAKAEKSE
+481 IKDFKTKSKAEKLELLSV
-493 QLNTELNALKR
+493 ELNALKR
-504 LCEYFETGG
+504 LCEYFEKGG
-513 LEEGLLTLARDIETP
+513 LEEDLLILAREVEMP
-528 FVKVLMDME
+528 FVKVLMGME

-572 DFNLNSPKQLGE
+572 DFNLNSPKQLSE

-607 ILDKHPSIALIL
+607 ILDKHPSIPLIL

-787 DYLNRMKEEILK
+787 DYLNRLKEEILK

>member
-1 MEQPVIKEGTLAL
+1 MEGPVIKEGILAL

-115 VNGFEAD
+115 VSGFEAD

-155 FDGKTEFLAKDCV
+155 FDGKTEFLAKDCM

-201 NAKELLQQLG
+201 NAKELLQRLG

-234 LIQDKGSAF
+234 LIQDKESAF

-290 LENSPTPLILENTP
+290 LENSPTALILDNAP
-304 LLDSMPILENAPI
+304 LLDNTS
-317 LDSVPILENAPILD
+317 
-331 SVPASDN
+331 ASDS
-338 APKKSRMIVLESA
+338 APKKSRMIVLENTALLS
-351 APLNAFLE
+351 AFLE
-359 KLKNPN
+359 KLEKTN
-365 ARVFMRLVL
+365 ARIFMRLAL
-374 NKEKK
+374 DKEKK
-379 VLALAFLLQDQGYF
+379 VLALAFLLEDQGYF

-408 LENAF
+408 LQNAF
-413 SQMLQHAQIVGHDLK
+413 SQMLQHAQIIGHDLK

-440 PLENIRIQDTQILA
+440 SLENIRIQDTQILA

-467 LREYLKEELIPHEK
+467 LKEYLKEEWIPHEK
-481 IKDFKAKAEKSE
+481 IKDFKTKSKAGKLE
-493 QLNTELNALKR
+493 QLDMELNALKR
-504 LCEYFETGG
+504 LCEYFEKGG
-513 LEEGLLTLARDIETP
+513 LEEGLLALAREVETP
-528 FVKVLMDME
+528 FIKVLMGME

-556 DELKV
+556 NELHV

-566 LDLIGV
+566 LELIGV
-572 DFNLNSPKQLGE
+572 DFNLNSPKQLSE
-584 VLYEKLGLPKN
+584 ILYEKLELPQN
-595 KSHSTDEKNLLK
+595 KSHSTDEKSLLK

-712 DLMEAFLKGRDIHLE
+712 DLMDAFLKGRDIHLE

-733 GGDLAKEK
+733 GEDLAKEK

-815 TGANDYVK
+815 TGVNDYIK

-877 NAPEL
+877 NALEL

-905 FVANRWNELKG
+905 FMAKRWNELKG

>member
-52 KKFYKDRKNMPFIV
+52 KKFYKDKKNMPFIV

-105 LQKMGFTCVE
+105 LQKMGFVCVE
-115 VNGFEAD
+115 VSGFEAD

-253 GCIKEFDFLSCAFP
+253 ECIKEFDFSSCAFP

-290 LENSPTPLILENTP
+290 LENSPTPLILDNTP
-304 LLDSMPILENAPI
+304 ALENMPT
-317 LDSVPILENAPILD
+317 
-331 SVPASDN
+331 SDN
-338 APKKSRMIVLESA
+338 APKKSRMIVLENP
-351 APLNAFLE
+351 APLSAFLE
-359 KLKNPN
+359 KLKKTN
-365 ARVFMRLVL
+365 ARIFMRLVL
-374 NKEKK
+374 DKEKK
-379 VLALAFLLQDQGYF
+379 VLALAFLYEDQGYF

-408 LENAF
+408 LQNAF
-413 SQMLQHAQIVGHDLK
+413 FQMLQHACIIGHDLK

-440 PLENIRIQDTQILA
+440 SLENIRIQDTQILA

-467 LREYLKEELIPHEK
+467 LKQYLKEEWIPHEK
-481 IKDFKAKAEKSE
+481 IKDFKTKSKAGKLE
-493 QLNTELNALKR
+493 QLDRELNALKR
-504 LCEYFETGG
+504 LCEYFEKGG
-513 LEEGLLTLARDIETP
+513 LEENLLALAREVETP
-528 FVKVLMDME
+528 FVKVLMGME

-556 DELKV
+556 NELHV

-566 LDLIGV
+566 LDSIGV
-572 DFNLNSPKQLGE
+572 DFNLNSPKQLSE
-584 VLYEKLGLPKN
+584 ILYEKLELPKN
-595 KSHSTDEKNLLK
+595 KSRSTDEKSLLK

-712 DLMEAFLKGRDIHLE
+712 DLMDAFLKGRDIHLE

-733 GGDLAKEK
+733 GEDLAKEK

-815 TGANDYVK
+815 TGANDYIK

-855 NNPSVRLLLQVHDE
+855 NDPSVRLLLQVHDE

-877 NAPEL
+877 NALEL

-905 FVANRWNELKG
+905 FMAKRWNELKR

>member
-1 MEQPVIKEGTLAL
+1 MEEPVIKEGTLAL

-52 KKFYKDRKNMPFIV
+52 KKFYKDKKNMPFIV

-73 KTKRAEKLGE
+73 KTKRVEKLGE

-115 VNGFEAD
+115 VSGFEAD

-201 NAKELLQQLG
+201 NAKELLQRLG

-234 LIQDKGSAF
+234 LIQDKESAF

-253 GCIKEFDFLSCAFP
+253 GCIKEFDFSSCAFP

-290 LENSPTPLILENTP
+290 LENSSTPLILDNAS
-304 LLDSMPILENAPI
+304 LL
-317 LDSVPILENAPILD
+317 
-331 SVPASDN
+331 DN
-338 APKKSRMIVLESA
+338 APKKSRMIVLENT
-351 APLNAFLE
+351 APLSAFLE
-359 KLKNPN
+359 KLKKTN
-365 ARVFMRLVL
+365 ARIFMRLVL
-374 NKEKK
+374 DKEKK
-379 VLALAFLLQDQGYF
+379 VLALAFLLEDQGYF

-408 LENAF
+408 LQNAF
-413 SQMLQHAQIVGHDLK
+413 FKMLQHAQIIGHDLK

-440 PLENIRIQDTQILA
+440 SLEDIRIQDTQILA

-467 LREYLKEELIPHEK
+467 LKEYLKEEWIPHEK
-481 IKDFKAKAEKSE
+481 IKDFKTKSKAGKLE
-493 QLNTELNALKR
+493 QLDRELNALKR
-504 LCEYFETGG
+504 LCEYFEKGG
-513 LEEGLLTLARDIETP
+513 LEEGLLALAREVETP
-528 FVKVLMDME
+528 FVKVLMGME

-556 DELKV
+556 NELHV

-566 LDLIGV
+566 LELIGAN
-572 DFNLNSPKQLGE
+572 FNLNSPKQLSE
-584 VLYEKLGLPKN
+584 VLYEKLELPQN
-595 KSHSTDEKNLLK
+595 KSRSTDEKSLLK

-712 DLMEAFLKGRDIHLE
+712 DLMDAFLKGRDIHLE

-733 GGDLAKEK
+733 GEDLAKEK

-815 TGANDYVK
+815 TGANDYIK

-877 NAPEL
+877 NALEL

>member
-1 MEQPVIKEGTLAL
+1 MEEPVIKEGTLAL

-115 VNGFEAD
+115 VSGFEAD

-201 NAKELLQQLG
+201 NAKELLQRLG

-234 LIQDKGSAF
+234 LIQDKESAF

-253 GCIKEFDFLSCAFP
+253 GCIKEFDFSSCAFP

-290 LENSPTPLILENTP
+290 LENSPTPLILDNAP
-304 LLDSMPILENAPI
+304 LLDNT
-317 LDSVPILENAPILD
+317 
-331 SVPASDN
+331 PASDS
-338 APKKSRMIVLESA
+338 APKKSRLIVLENTV
-351 APLNAFLE
+351 PLSAFLE
-359 KLKNPN
+359 KLEKTN
-365 ARVFMRLVL
+365 ARIFMRLAL
-374 NKEKK
+374 DKEKK
-379 VLALAFLLQDQGYF
+379 VLALAFLYEDQGYF

-408 LENAF
+408 LQNAF
-413 SQMLQHAQIVGHDLK
+413 FKMLQHAQIIGHDLK

-440 PLENIRIQDTQILA
+440 SLENIRIQDTQILA

-467 LREYLKEELIPHEK
+467 LKEYLKEEWIPHEK
-481 IKDFKAKAEKSE
+481 IKDFKTKSKAEKLELLS
-493 QLNTELNALKR
+493 TELNALKR
-504 LCEYFETGG
+504 LCEYFEKGG
-513 LEEGLLTLARDIETP
+513 LEENLLALAREVETP
-528 FVKVLMDME
+528 FVKVLMGME
-537 FQGFKIDAP
+537 FQGFKIDVP

-556 DELKV
+556 NELHV

-572 DFNLNSPKQLGE
+572 DFNLNSPKQLSE
-584 VLYEKLGLPKN
+584 ILYEKLELPQN
-595 KSHSTDEKNLLK
+595 KSRSTDEKSLLK

-712 DLMEAFLKGRDIHLE
+712 DLMDAFLKGRDIHLE

-733 GGDLAKEK
+733 GEDLAKEK

-770 EAKSYIEA
+770 EAKSYTEA
-778 YFKRFPSIK
+778 YFRRFPSIK

-815 TGANDYVK
+815 TGANDYIK

-877 NAPEL
+877 NALEL

-905 FVANRWNELKG
+905 FMAKRWNELKG

>member
-1 MEQPVIKEGTLAL
+1 MEQPVIKGGTLAL

-23 SYYMSAKNK
+23 SYYMSTKNK

-201 NAKELLQQLG
+201 NAKELLQRLG

-253 GCIKEFDFLSCAFP
+253 GCIQEFDFLSCAFP

-290 LENSPTPLILENTP
+290 LENSPLIA
-304 LLDSMPILENAPI
+304 ENAPTS
-317 LDSVPILENAPILD
+317 DNAPAL
-331 SVPASDN
+331 DN
-338 APKKSRMIVLESA
+338 APKKSRMIVLENTELLSM
-351 APLNAFLE
+351 FLE
-359 KLKNPN
+359 RLKNPN
-365 ARVFMRLVL
+365 ARIFMRLVL
-374 NKEKK
+374 DKEKK

-393 LPLEEALFSPFSLEF
+393 LPLEEALFSLFSLEF
-408 LENAF
+408 LQNAF
-413 SQMLQHAQIVGHDLK
+413 SQILQHACIIGHDLK

-440 PLENIRIQDTQILA
+440 SLENIRIQDTQILA

-467 LREYLKEELIPHEK
+467 LKEYLKEELVPHEK
-481 IKDFKAKAEKSE
+481 IKDFKTKSKAEKLE
-493 QLNTELNALKR
+493 QLDMELNALKR
-504 LCEYFETGG
+504 LCEYFEKGG
-513 LEEGLLTLARDIETP
+513 LEENLLSLARGVETP
-528 FVKVLMDME
+528 FMKVLMGME

-556 DELKV
+556 NELHV
-561 LERQI
+561 LECQI

-572 DFNLNSPKQLGE
+572 DFNLNSPKQLSE
-584 VLYEKLGLPKN
+584 ILYEKLELPKN

-607 ILDKHPSIALIL
+607 ILDKHPSIPLIL

-673 PKGLL
+673 SKGLL

-905 FVANRWNELKG
+905 FMAKRWNELKG

>member
-1 MEQPVIKEGTLAL
+1 MEEPVIKEGTLAL

-115 VNGFEAD
+115 VSGFEAD

-145 NQLLSDKIAL
+145 NQLLSDKITL
-155 FDGKTEFLAKDCV
+155 FDGKTEFLVKDCV

-201 NAKELLQQLG
+201 NAKELLQRLG

-220 DLAKNLLSPKMYQA
+220 DLAKNLISPKMYQA
-234 LIQDKGSAF
+234 LIQDKESAF

-290 LENSPTPLILENTP
+290 LENSPTPLILDNTP
-304 LLDSMPILENAPI
+304 LLDNTS
-317 LDSVPILENAPILD
+317 
-331 SVPASDN
+331 ASDN
-338 APKKSRMIVLESA
+338 APKKSRMIVLENTE
-351 APLNAFLE
+351 PLSAFLE
-359 KLKNPN
+359 KLKKTN
-365 ARVFMRLVL
+365 ARIFMRLAL
-374 NKEKK
+374 DKEKK
-379 VLALAFLLQDQGYF
+379 VLALAFLLEDQGYF

-408 LENAF
+408 LQNAF
-413 SQMLQHAQIVGHDLK
+413 SQMLQHAQIIGHDLK

-440 PLENIRIQDTQILA
+440 SLENIRIQDTQILA

-467 LREYLKEELIPHEK
+467 LKEYLKEEWIPHEK
-481 IKDFKAKAEKSE
+481 IKDFKTKSKAGKLE
-493 QLNTELNALKR
+493 QLDMELNALKR
-504 LCEYFETGG
+504 LCEYFEKGG
-513 LEEGLLTLARDIETP
+513 LEENLLALAREVETP
-528 FVKVLMDME
+528 FVKVLMGME
-537 FQGFKIDAP
+537 FQGFKIDVP
-546 YFKRLEQEFK
+546 YFKCLEQEFK
-556 DELKV
+556 NELHV
-561 LERQI
+561 LEHQI
-566 LDLIGV
+566 LELIGV
-572 DFNLNSPKQLGE
+572 DFNLNSPKQLSE
-584 VLYEKLGLPKN
+584 ILYEKLELPQN
-595 KSHSTDEKNLLK
+595 KSHSTDEKSLLK

-703 LLAHFSQDK
+703 LLAHFSQDR
-712 DLMEAFLKGRDIHLE
+712 DLMDAFLKGRDIHLE

-733 GGDLAKEK
+733 GEDLAKEK

-815 TGANDYVK
+815 TGANDYIK

-877 NAPEL
+877 NALEL

-905 FVANRWNELKG
+905 FMAKRWNELKG

>member
-1 MEQPVIKEGTLAL
+1 MEEPVIKEGTLAL

-23 SYYMSAKNK
+23 SYYMGAKNK

-115 VNGFEAD
+115 VSGFEAD

-201 NAKELLQQLG
+201 NAKELLQRLG

-253 GCIKEFDFLSCAFP
+253 GCIKEFDFSSCAFP

-290 LENSPTPLILENTP
+290 LENSPTPLILDNMPLLENTP
-304 LLDSMPILENAPI
+304 LL
-317 LDSVPILENAPILD
+317 
-331 SVPASDN
+331 DN
-338 APKKSRMIVLESA
+338 APKKSRMIVLENTE
-351 APLNAFLE
+351 PLSAFLE
-359 KLKNPN
+359 KLKKTN
-365 ARVFMRLVL
+365 ARIFMRLVL
-374 NKEKK
+374 DKEKK
-379 VLALAFLLQDQGYF
+379 VLALAFLLEDQGYF
-393 LPLEEALFSPFSLEF
+393 LSLEEALFSPFSLEF
-408 LENAF
+408 LQNAF
-413 SQMLQHAQIVGHDLK
+413 FKMLQHAQIIGHDLK

-440 PLENIRIQDTQILA
+440 SLENIRIQDTQILA

-467 LREYLKEELIPHEK
+467 LKEYLKEEWIPHEK
-481 IKDFKAKAEKSE
+481 IKDFKTKSKAGKLELLSV
-493 QLNTELNALKR
+493 ELNALKR
-504 LCEYFETGG
+504 LCEYFEKGG
-513 LEEGLLTLARDIETP
+513 LEENLLALAREVETP
-528 FVKVLMDME
+528 FMKVLMGME

-546 YFKRLEQEFK
+546 YFKHLEQEFK
-556 DELKV
+556 NELHV

-566 LDLIGV
+566 LELIGV
-572 DFNLNSPKQLGE
+572 DFNLNSPKQLSE
-584 VLYEKLGLPKN
+584 ILYEKLELPKN
-595 KSHSTDEKNLLK
+595 KSHSTDEKSLLK

-684 ASSKEY
+684 SSSKEY

-712 DLMEAFLKGRDIHLE
+712 DLMDAFLKGRDIHLE

-733 GGDLAKEK
+733 GEDLAKEK

-760 LSETLNIPLN
+760 LSETLNIPLS

-778 YFKRFPSIK
+778 YFRRFPSIK

-815 TGANDYVK
+815 TGANDYIK

-877 NAPEL
+877 NALEL
-882 QQEIQRILNDE
+882 QREIQRILNDE

-905 FVANRWNELKG
+905 FIAKRWNELKG

>member
-1 MEQPVIKEGTLAL
+1 MEEPVIKEGTLAL

-52 KKFYKDRKNMPFIV
+52 KKFYKDKKNMPFIV

-73 KTKRAEKLGE
+73 KTKRSEKLGE

-115 VNGFEAD
+115 VSGFEAD

-135 TRIYSKDKDF
+135 THIYSKDKDF

-168 EKYGI
+168 KKYGI

-201 NAKELLQQLG
+201 NAKELLQRLG

-234 LIQDKGSAF
+234 LIQDKESAF

-253 GCIKEFDFLSCAFP
+253 GCIKEFDFSSCAFP

-290 LENSPTPLILENTP
+290 LENSPTPLILDNTP
-304 LLDSMPILENAPI
+304 LLENT
-317 LDSVPILENAPILD
+317 
-331 SVPASDN
+331 PASDN
-338 APKKSRMIVLESA
+338 TPKKSRMIVLENT
-351 APLNAFLE
+351 APLSAFLE
-359 KLKNPN
+359 RLKKTN
-365 ARVFMRLVL
+365 ARIFMHLVL
-374 NKEKK
+374 DKEKK
-379 VLALAFLLQDQGYF
+379 VLALAFLLEDQGYF

-408 LENAF
+408 LQNAF
-413 SQMLQHAQIVGHDLK
+413 SKMLQHAQIIGHDLK

-440 PLENIRIQDTQILA
+440 SLENIRIQDTQILA

-467 LREYLKEELIPHEK
+467 LKQYLKEEWIPHEK
-481 IKDFKAKAEKSE
+481 IKDFKTKSKAGKLE
-493 QLNTELNALKR
+493 QLDRELNALKR
-504 LCEYFETGG
+504 LCEYFEKGG
-513 LEEGLLTLARDIETP
+513 LEEGLLALAREVETP
-528 FVKVLMDME
+528 FIKVLMGME
-537 FQGFKIDAP
+537 FQGFKIDTP

-556 DELKV
+556 NELHV

-566 LDLIGV
+566 LELIGV
-572 DFNLNSPKQLGE
+572 DFNLNSPKQLSE
-584 VLYEKLGLPKN
+584 VLYEKLGLPQN
-595 KSHSTDEKNLLK
+595 KSHSTDEKSLLK

-636 RLKDK
+636 RLKDE

-703 LLAHFSQDK
+703 LLAHFSQDR
-712 DLMEAFLKGRDIHLE
+712 DLMDAFLKGRDIHLE

-733 GGDLAKEK
+733 GEDLAKEK

-815 TGANDYVK
+815 AGANDYIK

-905 FVANRWNELKG
+905 FMAKRWNELKG

>member
-1 MEQPVIKEGTLAL
+1 MEEPVIKEGTLAL

-52 KKFYKDRKNMPFIV
+52 KKFYKDKKNMPFIV
-66 FALESQT
+66 FALESQI

-115 VNGFEAD
+115 VSGFEAD

-155 FDGKTEFLAKDCV
+155 FDGKTEFLVKDCV

-187 SSDNYKGVKGIGSK
+187 NSDNYKGVKGIGSK
-201 NAKELLQQLG
+201 NAKELLQRLG
-211 SLEKIYENL
+211 SLENIYENL

-234 LIQDKGSAF
+234 LIQDKESAF

-253 GCIKEFDFLSCAFP
+253 GCIKEFDFSSCAFP

-290 LENSPTPLILENTP
+290 LENSPTPLILDNVP
-304 LLDSMPILENAPI
+304 LLDNTPALE
-317 LDSVPILENAPILD
+317 
-331 SVPASDN
+331 N
-338 APKKSRMIVLESA
+338 APKKSRMIVLENTE
-351 APLNAFLE
+351 PLSAFLE
-359 KLKNPN
+359 KLENSK
-365 ARVFMRLVL
+365 ARIFVRLVL
-374 NKEKK
+374 DKEKK
-379 VLALAFLLQDQGYF
+379 VLALAFLYEDQGYF

-408 LENAF
+408 LQNAF
-413 SQMLQHAQIVGHDLK
+413 FKMLQHAQIIGHDLK
-428 PLLSF
+428 PLMSF

-440 PLENIRIQDTQILA
+440 SLENIRIQDTQILA

-467 LREYLKEELIPHEK
+467 LKQYLKEEWIPHEK
-481 IKDFKAKAEKSE
+481 IKDFKTKSKAGKLE
-493 QLNTELNALKR
+493 QLDRELNALKR
-504 LCEYFETGG
+504 LCEYFEKGG
-513 LEEGLLTLARDIETP
+513 LEEGLFALAGEVETP
-528 FVKVLMDME
+528 FMKVLMGME

-556 DELKV
+556 NELHV

-566 LDLIGV
+566 LDSIGV
-572 DFNLNSPKQLGE
+572 DFNLNSPKQLSE
-584 VLYEKLGLPKN
+584 ILYEKLELPKN
-595 KSHSTDEKNLLK
+595 KSHSTDEKSLLK

-712 DLMEAFLKGRDIHLE
+712 DLMDAFLKGRDIHLE

-733 GGDLAKEK
+733 GEDLAKEK

-815 TGANDYVK
+815 TGVNDYIK

-877 NAPEL
+877 NALEL

-905 FVANRWNELKG
+905 FVAKRWNELKG

>member
-32 PLTNDKGFPTG
+32 SLTNDKGFPTG

-52 KKFYKDRKNMPFIV
+52 KKFYKDKKNMPFIV
-66 FALESQT
+66 FALEGQT

-115 VNGFEAD
+115 VSGFEAD

-201 NAKELLQQLG
+201 NAKELLQRLG

-234 LIQDKGSAF
+234 LIQDKASAF

-253 GCIKEFDFLSCAFP
+253 GCIKEFDFSSCAFP

-290 LENSPTPLILENTP
+290 LENSPTPLILDNAP
-304 LLDSMPILENAPI
+304 LLDNA
-317 LDSVPILENAPILD
+317 L
-331 SVPASDN
+331 ASDN
-338 APKKSRMIVLESA
+338 APKKSRLIVLENPE
-351 APLNAFLE
+351 PLSAFLE
-359 KLKNPN
+359 KLKNSN
-365 ARVFMRLVL
+365 ARIFMRLVL
-374 NKEKK
+374 DKEKK
-379 VLALAFLLQDQGYF
+379 VLALAFLYEDQGYF

-408 LENAF
+408 LQNAF
-413 SQMLQHAQIVGHDLK
+413 FKMLQHAQIIGHDLK

-440 PLENIRIQDTQILA
+440 SLENIRIQDTQILA
-454 FLKNPEKVGFDEV
+454 FLKNPEKVGFDEI
-467 LREYLKEELIPHEK
+467 LKQYLKEEWIPHEK
-481 IKDFKAKAEKSE
+481 IKDFKTKSKAGELE
-493 QLNTELNALKR
+493 QLDRELHALKR
-504 LCEYFETGG
+504 LCEYFEKGG
-513 LEEGLLTLARDIETP
+513 LEEGLLALAREVETP
-528 FVKVLMDME
+528 FVKVLMGME

-556 DELKV
+556 NELHV

-572 DFNLNSPKQLGE
+572 DFNLNSPKQLSE
-584 VLYEKLGLPKN
+584 ILYEKLELPKN
-595 KSHSTDEKNLLK
+595 KSRSTDEKNLLK

-712 DLMEAFLKGRDIHLE
+712 DLMDAFLKGRDIHLE

-733 GGDLAKEK
+733 GEDLAKEK

-877 NAPEL
+877 NALEL

-905 FVANRWNELKG
+905 FIAKRWNELKG

>member
-1 MEQPVIKEGTLAL
+1 MEELKEGTLAL

-73 KTKRAEKLGE
+73 KTKRSEKLGE

-105 LQKMGFTCVE
+105 LQKMGFVCVE
-115 VNGFEAD
+115 VSGFEAD

-201 NAKELLQQLG
+201 NAKELLQRLG

-253 GCIKEFDFLSCAFP
+253 GCIKEFDFSSCAFP

-290 LENSPTPLILENTP
+290 LENSPTPLILDNAPLLENT
-304 LLDSMPILENAPI
+304 
-317 LDSVPILENAPILD
+317 
-331 SVPASDN
+331 PASDN
-338 APKKSRMIVLESA
+338 APKKSCMIVLENT
-351 APLNAFLE
+351 APFNAFLE
-359 KLKNPN
+359 KLKKTN
-365 ARVFMRLVL
+365 ARIFMRLVL
-374 NKEKK
+374 DKEKK
-379 VLALAFLLQDQGYF
+379 VLALAFLFEDQGYF

-408 LENAF
+408 LQNAF
-413 SQMLQHAQIVGHDLK
+413 FKILQHAQIIGHDLK

-467 LREYLKEELIPHEK
+467 LKEYLKEELIPHEK
-481 IKDFKAKAEKSE
+481 IKDFKTKSKAVKLE
-493 QLNTELNALKR
+493 QLDMELNALKR
-504 LCEYFETGG
+504 LCEYFEKGG
-513 LEEGLLTLARDIETP
+513 LEEGLLALAREVETP
-528 FVKVLMDME
+528 FVKVLMGME

-556 DELKV
+556 NELHV

-572 DFNLNSPKQLGE
+572 DFNLNSPKQLSE
-584 VLYEKLGLPKN
+584 ILYEKLELPKN
-595 KSHSTDEKNLLK
+595 KSHSTDEKSLLK

-712 DLMEAFLKGRDIHLE
+712 DLIDAFLKGRDIHLE

-733 GGDLAKEK
+733 GEDLAKEK

-815 TGANDYVK
+815 TGANDYIK

-877 NAPEL
+877 NALEL

-905 FVANRWNELKG
+905 FIAKRWNELKG

>member
-1 MEQPVIKEGTLAL
+1 MEELKEGTLAL

-52 KKFYKDRKNMPFIV
+52 KKFYKDKKNMPFIV

-201 NAKELLQQLG
+201 NAKELLQRLG

-234 LIQDKGSAF
+234 LIQDKASAF

-290 LENSPTPLILENTP
+290 LENSPTPLILDSTP
-304 LLDSMPILENAPI
+304 ISDSMPALENASA
-317 LDSVPILENAPILD
+317 L
-331 SVPASDN
+331 DN
-338 APKKSRMIVLESA
+338 APKKSRLIVLESA
-351 APLNAFLE
+351 APLSAFLE

-413 SQMLQHAQIVGHDLK
+413 SQILQHACIIGHDLK

-440 PLENIRIQDTQILA
+440 SLENIRIQDTQILA

-467 LREYLKEELIPHEK
+467 LKEYLKEDLIPHEK
-481 IKDFKAKAEKSE
+481 IKDFKIKAEKLELLSV
-493 QLNTELNALKR
+493 ELNALKR
-504 LCEYFETGG
+504 LCEYFEKGG

-528 FVKVLMDME
+528 FMKVLMGME

-556 DELKV
+556 NELHV

-566 LDLIGV
+566 LELIGV
-572 DFNLNSPKQLGE
+572 DFNLNSPKQLSE
-584 VLYEKLGLPKN
+584 ILYEKLELPKN
-595 KSHSTDEKNLLK
+595 KSHSTDEKSLLK

-733 GGDLAKEK
+733 GEDLAKEK

-815 TGANDYVK
+815 TGANDYVR

-882 QQEIQRILNDE
+882 QQEIQRILNNE

>member
-1 MEQPVIKEGTLAL
+1 MEELKEGTLAL

-105 LQKMGFTCVE
+105 LQKMGFVCVE
-115 VNGFEAD
+115 VSGFEAD

-201 NAKELLQQLG
+201 NAKELLQRLG

-234 LIQDKGSAF
+234 LIQDKESAF

-253 GCIKEFDFLSCAFP
+253 GCIKEFDFSSCAFP

-276 DELKEYGFISTLRD
+276 NELKEYGFISTLRD
-290 LENSPTPLILENTP
+290 LENSPLIV
-304 LLDSMPILENAPI
+304 DNAPT
-317 LDSVPILENAPILD
+317 LDNA
-331 SVPASDN
+331 SASDN
-338 APKKSRMIVLESA
+338 APKKSRLIVLENTES
-351 APLNAFLE
+351 LSAFLE
-359 KLKNPN
+359 KLENSN
-365 ARVFMRLVL
+365 ARIFMRLVL
-374 NKEKK
+374 DKEKK
-379 VLALAFLLQDQGYF
+379 VLALAFLYEDQGYF

-408 LENAF
+408 LQNAF
-413 SQMLQHAQIVGHDLK
+413 FKMLQHAQIIGHDLK

-440 PLENIRIQDTQILA
+440 SLGNIRIQDTQILA

-467 LREYLKEELIPHEK
+467 LKQYLKEEWIPHEK
-481 IKDFKAKAEKSE
+481 IKDFKTKSKAEKLE
-493 QLNTELNALKR
+493 QLDRELNALKR
-504 LCEYFETGG
+504 LCEYFEKGG
-513 LEEGLLTLARDIETP
+513 LEENLLSLARGVETP
-528 FVKVLMDME
+528 FMKVLMGME

-556 DELKV
+556 SELHV

-584 VLYEKLGLPKN
+584 VLYEKLELPKN

-684 ASSKEY
+684 SSSKEY

-712 DLMEAFLKGRDIHLE
+712 DLMDAFLKGRDIHLE

-733 GGDLAKEK
+733 GEDLAKEK

-815 TGANDYVK
+815 TGANDYIK

-877 NAPEL
+877 NALEL

>member
-1 MEQPVIKEGTLAL
+1 MEEPVIKEGTLAL

-52 KKFYKDRKNMPFIV
+52 KKFYKDKKNMPFIV

-115 VNGFEAD
+115 VSGFEAD

-201 NAKELLQQLG
+201 NAKELLQRLG

-234 LIQDKGSAF
+234 LIQDKESAF

-253 GCIKEFDFLSCAFP
+253 GCIQEFDFLSCAFP

-290 LENSPTPLILENTP
+290 LENSPTPLILDNAPLLENT
-304 LLDSMPILENAPI
+304 
-317 LDSVPILENAPILD
+317 
-331 SVPASDN
+331 PASDN
-338 APKKSRMIVLESA
+338 APKKSRMIVLENTE
-351 APLNAFLE
+351 PLSVFLE
-359 KLKNPN
+359 KLKKTN
-365 ARVFMRLVL
+365 ARIFMRLAL
-374 NKEKK
+374 DKEKK
-379 VLALAFLLQDQGYF
+379 VLALAFLLEDQGYF

-408 LENAF
+408 LQNAF
-413 SQMLQHAQIVGHDLK
+413 FKMLQHAQIIGHDLK

-467 LREYLKEELIPHEK
+467 LKEYLKEEWIPHEK
-481 IKDFKAKAEKSE
+481 IKDFKTKSKAGKLE
-493 QLNTELNALKR
+493 QLDMELNALKR
-504 LCEYFETGG
+504 LCEYFEKGG
-513 LEEGLLTLARDIETP
+513 LEEGLLALAREVETP
-528 FVKVLMDME
+528 FMKVLMGME

-556 DELKV
+556 NELHV

-572 DFNLNSPKQLGE
+572 DFNLNSPKQLSE
-584 VLYEKLGLPKN
+584 ILYEKLELPQN
-595 KSHSTDEKNLLK
+595 KSRSTDEKSLLK

-712 DLMEAFLKGRDIHLE
+712 DLMDAFLKGRDIHLE

-733 GGDLAKEK
+733 GEDLAKEK

-770 EAKSYIEA
+770 DAKSYIEA

-815 TGANDYVK
+815 TGTNDYIK

-877 NAPEL
+877 NALEL

-905 FVANRWNELKG
+905 FIAKRWNELKG

>member
-52 KKFYKDRKNMPFIV
+52 KKFYKDKKNMPFIV

-73 KTKRAEKLGE
+73 KTKRSEKSGE
-83 YKQNRKDAPKEMLLQ
+83 YKQNRKDAPEEMLLQ

-115 VNGFEAD
+115 VGGFEAD

-168 EKYGI
+168 KKYGI

-234 LIQDKGSAF
+234 LIQDKESAF

-253 GCIKEFDFLSCAFP
+253 ECIKEFDFLSCAFP
-267 SENPLLKIK
+267 SKNPLLKIK

-290 LENSPTPLILENTP
+290 LENSPTPLISENTP
-304 LLDSMPILENAPI
+304 VLDNTPIL
-317 LDSVPILENAPILD
+317 
-331 SVPASDN
+331 DN
-338 APKKSRMIVLESA
+338 APKKSRLIVLENT
-351 APLNAFLE
+351 APLSAFLE
-359 KLKNPN
+359 RLKNSD
-365 ARVFMRLVL
+365 ARIFVRLVL
-374 NKEKK
+374 DKEKK
-379 VLALAFLLQDQGYF
+379 VLALAFLYEDQGYF
-393 LPLEEALFSPFSLEF
+393 LPLEEALFSPFSSEF
-408 LENAF
+408 LQNAF
-413 SQMLQHAQIVGHDLK
+413 SQILQHACIIGHDLK

-440 PLENIRIQDTQILA
+440 SLENIRIQDTQILA
-454 FLKNPEKVGFDEV
+454 FLKNPERVGFDEV
-467 LREYLKEELIPHEK
+467 LKEYLKEELIPHEK
-481 IKDFKAKAEKSE
+481 IKDFKTKSKAGKSE
-493 QLNTELNALKR
+493 QLDRELNALKR
-504 LCEYFETGG
+504 LCEYFEKGG
-513 LEEGLLTLARDIETP
+513 LEEGLLILAREIETP
-528 FVKVLMDME
+528 FLKVLIDME

-556 DELKV
+556 NELHV

-572 DFNLNSPKQLGE
+572 DFNLNSPKQLSE
-584 VLYEKLGLPKN
+584 ILYEKLELPKN
-595 KSHSTDEKNLLK
+595 KSRSTDEKSLLK

-684 ASSKEY
+684 ASSEEY

-703 LLAHFSQDK
+703 LLAHFSRDK
-712 DLMEAFLKGRDIHLE
+712 DLMDAFLNAQDIHLE

-733 GGDLAKEK
+733 GEDLAKEK

-787 DYLNRMKEEILK
+787 DYLNSMREEILK

-815 TGANDYVK
+815 TGVNDYVK

-855 NNPSVRLLLQVHDE
+855 NNLSVRLLLQVHDE

-877 NAPEL
+877 NALEL
-882 QQEIQRILNDE
+882 QREIQRILNDE
-893 VYPLR
+893 VYSLR

-905 FVANRWNELKG
+905 FIAKRWNELKG

>member
-1 MEQPVIKEGTLAL
+1 MEEPVIKEGTLAL

-115 VNGFEAD
+115 ISGFEAD

-155 FDGKTEFLAKDCV
+155 FDGKTEFLVKDCV

-234 LIQDKGSAF
+234 LIQDKESAF

-253 GCIKEFDFLSCAFP
+253 ECIKEFDFSSCAFP

-290 LENSPTPLILENTP
+290 LENSPTPLILDNAPLLENTP
-304 LLDSMPILENAPI
+304 L
-317 LDSVPILENAPILD
+317 
-331 SVPASDN
+331 SDN
-338 APKKSRMIVLESA
+338 ASKKSCMIVLENTV
-351 APLNAFLE
+351 PLSTFLE
-359 KLKNPN
+359 KLEKTK
-365 ARVFMRLVL
+365 ARIFMRLVL

-379 VLALAFLLQDQGYF
+379 VLALAFLYEDQGYF

-408 LENAF
+408 LQNAF
-413 SQMLQHAQIVGHDLK
+413 FKMLQHAQIIGHDLK

-440 PLENIRIQDTQILA
+440 SLENIRIQDTQILA

-467 LREYLKEELIPHEK
+467 LKEYLKEELILHEK
-481 IKDFKAKAEKSE
+481 IKDFKTKSKVEKLELLSV
-493 QLNTELNALKR
+493 ELNALKR
-504 LCEYFETGG
+504 LCEYFEKGG
-513 LEEGLLTLARDIETP
+513 LEENLLSLAREVETP
-528 FVKVLMDME
+528 FVKVLMGME

-556 DELKV
+556 NELHV

-607 ILDKHPSIALIL
+607 ILDKHPSIPLIL

-641 DDKIHTTFIQTG
+641 DDKIHTTLIQTG

-760 LSETLNIPLN
+760 LSETLNIPLS

-815 TGANDYVK
+815 TGVNDYIK

>member
-1 MEQPVIKEGTLAL
+1 MEEPVIKEGTLAL

-52 KKFYKDRKNMPFIV
+52 KKFYKDKKNMPFIV
-66 FALESQT
+66 FALESQI

-115 VNGFEAD
+115 VSGFEAD

-201 NAKELLQQLG
+201 NAKELLQRLG

-234 LIQDKGSAF
+234 LIQDKESAF

-253 GCIKEFDFLSCAFP
+253 GCIKEFDFSSCAFP

-290 LENSPTPLILENTP
+290 LENSPTPLILDNTP
-304 LLDSMPILENAPI
+304 LLDNTPASENA
-317 LDSVPILENAPILD
+317 L
-331 SVPASDN
+331 
-338 APKKSRMIVLESA
+338 KKSRMIVLENT
-351 APLNAFLE
+351 APLSAFLE
-359 KLKNPN
+359 KLKNSN
-365 ARVFMRLVL
+365 ARIFMRLVL
-374 NKEKK
+374 DKEKK
-379 VLALAFLLQDQGYF
+379 VLALAFLLEDQGYF

-408 LENAF
+408 LQNAF
-413 SQMLQHAQIVGHDLK
+413 SQILQHAHIIGHDLK

-440 PLENIRIQDTQILA
+440 SLENIRIQDTQILA
-454 FLKNPEKVGFDEV
+454 FLKNPEKVGLDEA
-467 LREYLKEELIPHEK
+467 LKEYLKEELVLHET
-481 IKDFKAKAEKSE
+481 IKDFKTKSKAGKLE
-493 QLNTELNALKR
+493 QLDRELNALKR
-504 LCEYFETGG
+504 LCEYFEKGG
-513 LEEGLLTLARDIETP
+513 LEENLLALAREVETP
-528 FVKVLMDME
+528 FVKVLMGME

-556 DELKV
+556 NELHV

-566 LDLIGV
+566 LELIGV
-572 DFNLNSPKQLGE
+572 DFNLNSPKQLSE
-584 VLYEKLGLPKN
+584 ILYEKLELPQN
-595 KSHSTDEKNLLK
+595 KSRSTDEKSLLK

-684 ASSKEY
+684 SSSKEY

-712 DLMEAFLKGRDIHLE
+712 DLMDAFLKGRDIHLE

-733 GGDLAKEK
+733 GEDLAKEK

-877 NAPEL
+877 NALEL

-905 FVANRWNELKG
+905 FMAKRWNELKG

>member
-122 DVIASLATLSPYK
+122 DVIATLATLSPYK

-234 LIQDKGSAF
+234 LIHDKGSAF

-290 LENSPTPLILENTP
+290 LENSPLIV
-304 LLDSMPILENAPI
+304 DNAPA
-317 LDSVPILENAPILD
+317 LDNASASD
-331 SVPASDN
+331 SAPSLDN
-338 APKKSRMIVLESA
+338 APKKSHMIVLENTELLS
-351 APLNAFLE
+351 AFLE
-359 KLKNPN
+359 KLKKTN

-374 NKEKK
+374 DKEKK

-413 SQMLQHAQIVGHDLK
+413 SQMLQHACIIGHDLK

-440 PLENIRIQDTQILA
+440 SLENIRIQDTQILA

-467 LREYLKEELIPHEK
+467 LKEYLKEDLIPHEK
-481 IKDFKAKAEKSE
+481 IKDFKTTSKAEKSE
-493 QLNTELNALKR
+493 QLSLELNALKR
-504 LCEYFETGG
+504 LCEYFEKGG
-513 LEEGLLTLARDIETP
+513 LEENLLSLARGVETP
-528 FVKVLMDME
+528 FMKVLMGME

-556 DELKV
+556 NELHV

-566 LDLIGV
+566 LELIGV
-572 DFNLNSPKQLGE
+572 DFNLNSPKQLSE

-760 LSETLNIPLN
+760 LSETLNIPLS

-815 TGANDYVK
+815 TGTNDYVK

-877 NAPEL
+877 NALEL

-905 FVANRWNELKG
+905 FIANRWNELKG